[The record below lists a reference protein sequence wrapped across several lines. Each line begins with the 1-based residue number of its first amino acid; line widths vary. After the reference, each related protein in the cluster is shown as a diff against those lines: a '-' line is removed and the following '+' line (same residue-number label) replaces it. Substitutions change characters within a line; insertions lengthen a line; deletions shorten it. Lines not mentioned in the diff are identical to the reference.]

1 MGTFIT
7 TAILTLIL
15 LPLVLGAIIKAAGA
29 SGHYL
34 RKKTGAPGAPE
45 PPKEKGRG
53 LRAAGPWA
61 LAWAVGVVAFCLIS
75 LASSYTQVE
84 AGTVGVVK
92 RLGKVQSTTFSPGF
106 HFKLPFVDQVVLYS
120 TKVTSY
126 EASENPDTSR
136 ANYVDLTVDSTTDDG
151 QTVQL
156 TFTVLFRIP
165 AEGAADIAQTVGD
178 MDAVVENVIK
188 AFARSISREVPK
200 SFSAEELYTQNGQ
213 AEAQQVIQD
222 RLKEAFGRHGVAIDQ
237 YLIRRISF
245 AAEYV
250 AAVEAKQIAKQNAL
264 TEQNN
269 IARQEAIKQ
278 QTIINAQGEAEK
290 KKIEAAG
297 EAEAITLKQAAI
309 AQNPLIIQYEFV
321 QKLSP
326 NINWGVLPDSV
337 VPFLDANQLMGTG
350 STTSTTAG
358 Q

>member
-7 TAILTLIL
+7 TVILTLVV
-15 LPLVLGAIIKAAGA
+15 LPLIIGAVLKGATA
-29 SGHYL
+29 SGRYL
-34 RKKTGAPGAPE
+34 RKKGAVPGGAPGSPE
-45 PPKEKGRG
+45 KHRTLRG
-53 LRAAGPWA
+53 LGTWA
-61 LAWAVGVVAFCLIS
+61 IAWGIGLVIFIIVAVI
-75 LASSYTQVE
+75 SSYTQVE

-92 RLGKVQSTTFSPGF
+92 RVGKVQAATFEPGF
-106 HFKLPFVDQVVLYS
+106 HFKLPFVDKVVLYS

-126 EASENPDTSR
+126 EASENPDSSQ
-136 ANYVDLTVDSTTDDG
+136 ANYPDVTVDSTTSDG

-165 AEGAADIAQTVGD
+165 ADGAPAIAQDVGD
-178 MDAVVENVIK
+178 MGAVVENVVK
-188 AFARSISREVPK
+188 AFSRSISREVPK
-200 SFSAEELYTQNGQ
+200 SYSAEALYTQTGQ
-213 AEAQQVIQD
+213 AEAQQVVQK
-222 RLKEAFGRHGVAIDQ
+222 RLEEAFGRHGIVIDQ

-245 AAEYV
+245 APEYV

-297 EAEAITLKQAAI
+297 EAEAIKLKQAAI

-326 NINWGVLPDSV
+326 SIEWGVLPDSV
-337 VPFLDANQLMGTG
+337 VPLLDMKGLGGGSQQTTG
-350 STTSTTAG
+350 G
-358 Q
+358 K